1 MCGCKEDEEG
11 WQPGRQVE
19 LRPRVRRGIQEPE
32 ILEELG
38 YFAIAAGIM
47 PDPSD
52 PAGRNI
58 QYFTINRFHPNPDYP
73 QIAIIGANE
82 EKGLLVVKE
91 IFLNRDD
98 RDRGQRPL
106 AAAVFLSFWHHVRGQ
121 PVESLRTIFFE
132 NATENTLMGTRD
144 GIYESMRMDRMEPLT
159 LSHRG
164 HSSAEKRFFEDV
176 YNHTPFGKCGRTI
189 VTQNREME
197 RARIHLS
204 RFKFIPKGPS
214 GFYFDFSFTFK
225 GPSANQSH
233 NRGNRGRR

>member
-58 QYFTINRFHPNPDYP
+58 Q
-73 QIAIIGANE
+73 
-82 EKGLLVVKE
+82 VVKE